1 MNCGRQPPKK
11 ASAIASQPSQL
22 GAPRSGSPCSAVQIA
37 FAWTSGPD
45 ISRVRDVGVGWT
57 SLTEPHAVVVGHPP
71 DADAPQHQRGADTA
85 GQVTDQA
92 GQVAGQALYL
102 DDIFSFFEIKPEI
115 ASPPNALAFPKPI
128 AQGFAFEDVAAE
140 LAPALTGALRQL
152 FAVVENYPQ
161 LKANENV
168 MRLQEELTG
177 TENRIAFARQFYNDS
192 VMRFNTRLQ
201 TFPTNVI
208 AGMLG
213 FTAREFFE
221 TDDAEREPVK
231 VDLR

>member
-1 MNCGRQPPKK
+1 MIGLGIG
-11 ASAIASQPSQL
+11 AVVLLAILAL
-22 GAPRSGSPCSAVQIA
+22 LVML
-37 FAWTSGPD
+37 
-45 ISRVRDVGVGWT
+45 VGWGILT
-57 SLTEPHAVVVGHPP
+57 YNSLVNLRNQLQNAWAQIDVQLKRRYDLIPNLVEVVKDYMQYEQEVLTKVTEARAAAV
-71 DADAPQHQRGADTA
+71 
-85 GQVTDQA
+85 
-92 GQVAGQALYL
+92 
-102 DDIFSFFEIKPEI
+102 S
-115 ASPPNALAFPKPI
+115 
-128 AQGFAFEDVAAE
+128 AQGPAAQARAE
-140 LAPALTGALRQL
+140 NALTGALRQL

-192 VMRFNTRLQ
+192 VMRFNTRIQ

-213 FTAREFFE
+213 FTAQEFFE
-221 TDDAEREPVK
+221 ADEAEREPVK